1 MTFAT
6 WIDTFINEKGL
17 DTDQIFKVEGPS
29 GPNFIPLEC
38 VISAIKQTVGAEQ
51 SSIKATI
58 VKIDFMN
65 GDVCHFFKH
74 LAKAIAI

>member
-6 WIDTFINEKGL
+6 WIDTFVNEKGL
-17 DTDQIFKVEGPS
+17 DTDQIFEVEGPS

-38 VISAIKQTVGAEQ
+38 VISAIKQTSGAEQ
-51 SSIKATI
+51 SSIKTTI